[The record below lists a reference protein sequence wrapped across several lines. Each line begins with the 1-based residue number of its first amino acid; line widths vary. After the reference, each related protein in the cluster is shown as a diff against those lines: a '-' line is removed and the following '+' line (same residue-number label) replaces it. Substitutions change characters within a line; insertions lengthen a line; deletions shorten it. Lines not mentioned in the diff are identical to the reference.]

1 MSILELII
9 IGFGLAMDAFAIS
22 VGKGLT
28 LNRVEPRHALKAGV
42 WFGGFQA
49 LMPIIGYLLGQSF
62 SSIVV
67 SIDHWIAFGL
77 LILIGLNMIREAIW
91 GEEESQDSNFDVRH
105 MFIMAVATSIDALAV
120 GISMA
125 FLGINIWL
133 AATIIG
139 VITFLLSASG
149 IYLGRTVGGKLGDK
163 AGILGGVVLI
173 AIGIKILVEHL
184 GA

>member
-9 IGFGLAMDAFAIS
+9 IGFGLAMDAFAVS
-22 VGKGLT
+22 MGKGLT

-77 LILIGLNMIREAIW
+77 LVLIGLNMIREAIW
-91 GEEESQDSNFDVRH
+91 GEEESQDSNFGVRH

-120 GISMA
+120 GITMA